1 MQEKDVF
8 NLLTDES
15 FCSYCLKTNAED
27 VEYWENWLE
36 ENPSER
42 ENIESQKNLV
52 ILLANETAA
61 QVTQNEYQKLQR
73 RIQLSEK
80 NNGKI
85 FPLIIKW
92 AVAASLVISLSFGY
106 YFYHKAQNN
115 QQIAASVSTKTVP
128 GNTKAIL
135 ILANGQKIELSAA
148 ASGTIATQSN
158 TAIRKTND
166 GRIIYDGDSE
176 NLLYNTTITPRG
188 GKFDLTLAD
197 GTKVSLDAASS
208 IKYPVSFTGKE
219 RKVEITGQVYFEVA
233 HNAAKPFRVLTRGQT
248 IEVLGTHFNVNAY
261 DDEPTIKT
269 TLLEGKV
276 NINYLGINALLKP
289 GEQASVKSGISDI
302 RVKAVD
308 TELVI
313 AWKNGLFRFNKTDLR
328 SVMRQI
334 SRWYDMEV
342 IYPETLK
349 NTDLFGGSTPRSA
362 NVQSILRKLEV
373 TGHVQFT
380 VNDNKIIILSK

>member
-1 MQEKDVF
+1 MQEKDIF
-8 NLLTDES
+8 NLLTDEG
-15 FCSYCLKTNAED
+15 FCNYCLKTNADD

-36 ENPSER
+36 EHPSER
-42 ENIESQKNLV
+42 ENIESQKNLI

-61 QVTQNEYQKLQR
+61 QVTQSEYQKLQR
-73 RIQLSEK
+73 RIQLSKK
-80 NNGKI
+80 NNRKI
-85 FPLIIKW
+85 FPLIMRW
-92 AVAASLVISLSFGY
+92 AVAASLIISLSFGY

-115 QQIAASVSTKTVP
+115 RQIATTISNKTAP
-128 GNTKAIL
+128 GSTKAIL

-148 ASGTIATQSN
+148 ANGTIATQSN

-166 GRIIYDGDSE
+166 GRIIYDGDSKS
-176 NLLYNTTITPRG
+176 LLYNTTITPRG

-197 GTKVSLDAASS
+197 GTKVTLDAASS

-248 IEVLGTHFNVNAY
+248 IEVLGTHFNINAY

-276 NINYLGINALLKP
+276 SVNYLGINALLKP
-289 GEQASVKSGISDI
+289 GEQASVKSGVSDI

-313 AWKNGLFRFNKTDLR
+313 AWKNGLFRFSKTGLR

-334 SRWYDMEV
+334 SRWYDMEI

-349 NTDLFGGSTPRSA
+349 NTDLFEGSTPRSA

-373 TGHVQFT
+373 TGHVKFK
-380 VNDNKIIILSK
+380 VDGNKIIILNK